1 MVVRK
6 GKVRY
11 RQGIL
16 VDGRGGH
23 GMRWDRGRGRKRHLV
38 RLRSKEDFFVVAI
51 L

>member
-1 MVVRK
+1 VRRLMVVRK

-23 GMRWDRGRGRKRHLV
+23 GMRCP
-38 RLRSKEDFFVVAI
+38 
-51 L
+51 